1 MLAIL
6 AFAVLI
12 VAMPTSD
19 RILSVHRGGGTI
31 DVSVG
36 PGDLTASSA
45 ELSAWVD
52 AAVESVTR
60 YYGRFPI
67 AHTELRIKLFDG
79 DGVYNGHT
87 FERDNSGLI
96 RIAVGSKTTVDQL
109 RADWMLTHE
118 IVHLAFPSVAE
129 NNHWI
134 EEGIATY
141 VEPIARLQA
150 GFLKPEKVWGDL
162 SRDVPQGLPR
172 EGDQGLDRTHT
183 WARTYW
189 GGALFCL
196 VADVKIRQQTRN
208 EKGLQDAL
216 RGILNA
222 GGNIAQEWDLER
234 ALRIGDQATGTHV
247 LQELY
252 RRMKDE
258 PVSVDLDSLWR
269 QLGVEM
275 RNGTITFNE
284 TAPWASVRRSIDA
297 GKAQP

>member
-1 MLAIL
+1 MLAVL
-6 AFAVLI
+6 AFAVLA
-12 VAMPTSD
+12 AMPSSD
-19 RILSVHRGGGTI
+19 RVPPIQIGGGTI
-31 DVSVG
+31 DVSVSS
-36 PGDLTASSA
+36 GDLIASSA
-45 ELSAWVD
+45 ELSAWVK

-67 AHTELRIKLFDG
+67 AHTELCIKLVDG
-79 DGVYNGHT
+79 GGVHDGHT
-87 FERDNSGLI
+87 FERDNHGLI
-96 RIAVGSKTTVDQL
+96 RIAVGVGATMDQL

-118 IVHLAFPSVAE
+118 MVHLSFPSVAE
-129 NNHWI
+129 DSHWI

-141 VEPIARLQA
+141 VEPIARMQA
-150 GFLKPEKVWGDL
+150 GFLKPAKVWGDL
-162 SRDVPQGLPR
+162 LRDVRQGLPR

-222 GGNIAQEWDLER
+222 GGNIGQEWDLEH
-234 ALRIGDQATGTHV
+234 ALRVGDQATGTHV

-258 PVSVDLDSLWR
+258 PVGVDLDSLWR
-269 QLGVEM
+269 QLGVKR
-275 RNGTITFNE
+275 RNGTTSFNE